1 LGACGLER
9 PAWER
14 CAAAAGE
21 DDDGRYP
28 AFVTLACINIVV
40 AANAGG
46 AFSPFG
52 DITTLMVWQAGKV
65 EFTEFFGLFLPSLV
79 NWLVPA
85 ILLSFAIRGG
95 HPDAVVELGFQKVP
109 DRFPVD
115 TRRLHSDV
123 GNAACPQPISEL
135 EQVGRNGAE
144 GANLLLRLTA
154 AGWQDHARNYCLF
167 VNVQAAATFMQDLHG
182 YTPSSE

>member
-1 LGACGLER
+1 MPPVNIDRALSGGPYLSIKVGHTGL
-9 PAWER
+9 
-14 CAAAAGE
+14 
-21 DDDGRYP
+21 
-28 AFVTLACINIVV
+28 TN
-40 AANAGG
+40 
-46 AFSPFG
+46 S
-52 DITTLMVWQAGKV
+52 
-65 EFTEFFGLFLPSLV
+65 
-79 NWLVPA
+79 
-85 ILLSFAIRGG
+85 
-95 HPDAVVELGFQKVP
+95 KVP

-115 TRRLHSDV
+115 TRRLHSDM

>member
-1 LGACGLER
+1 
-9 PAWER
+9 
-14 CAAAAGE
+14 
-21 DDDGRYP
+21 
-28 AFVTLACINIVV
+28 VTLACINIVV

-95 HPDAVVELGFQKVP
+95 HPDAVVELGFQKV
-109 DRFPVD
+109 
-115 TRRLHSDV
+115 
-123 GNAACPQPISEL
+123 
-135 EQVGRNGAE
+135 
-144 GANLLLRLTA
+144 
-154 AGWQDHARNYCLF
+154 
-167 VNVQAAATFMQDLHG
+167 
-182 YTPSSE
+182 